1 MVEAIYG
8 YCERC
13 EAPVFLEVTL
23 DPLAYKV
30 HSYRCWNGHVGRL
43 EVEHLS
49 PMPRAN
55 SQDNVVYLSSYLAAR
70 PPTQRRRARR

>member
-1 MVEAIYG
+1 MVEQIYG

-30 HSYRCWNGHVGRL
+30 HSYRCWNGHTGKL
-43 EVEHLS
+43 LIEHFS
-49 PMPRAN
+49 PMPRAEAGN
-55 SQDNVVYLSSYLAAR
+55 NVVYLSNYIAAR
-70 PPTQRRRARR
+70 TPTLRRRAGR